1 MRIGSTQAPSSKNNV
16 VATGE
21 DIGGL
26 AKQAVSILENS
37 EIGGISNV
45 SNPILDF
52 EAIIEDI
59 DKEINMEIS
68 KSNLA
73 EKVDDNENS
82 NLEKHGEVA
91 LSLGEEDIREKEQAS
106 IKDGLARGFVVGW
119 SEPK

>member
-1 MRIGSTQAPSSKNNV
+1 MAG
-16 VATGE
+16 GE
-21 DIGGL
+21 DIRGL

-68 KSNLA
+68 KLNPA
-73 EKVDDNENS
+73 KKVDDNENS
-82 NLEKHGEVA
+82 NLEKRGEA
-91 LSLGEEDIREKEQAS
+91 GLSLGEEDI
-106 IKDGLARGFVVGW
+106 
-119 SEPK
+119 

>member
-1 MRIGSTQAPSSKNNV
+1 M
-16 VATGE
+16 ATGE

-82 NLEKHGEVA
+82 NLEKHREAA
-91 LSLGEEDIREKEQAS
+91 LSLGKEDIREKE
-106 IKDGLARGFVVGW
+106 
-119 SEPK
+119 

>member
-106 IKDGLARGFVVGW
+106 IKDGLARSFVVG
-119 SEPK
+119 

>member
-1 MRIGSTQAPSSKNNV
+1 M
-16 VATGE
+16 ATGE
-21 DIGGL
+21 DIGGS

-68 KSNLA
+68 KSNLV

-82 NLEKHGEVA
+82 NLEKHREAA
-91 LSLGEEDIREKEQAS
+91 LSLGKEDIREKE
-106 IKDGLARGFVVGW
+106 
-119 SEPK
+119 

>member
-1 MRIGSTQAPSSKNNV
+1 M
-16 VATGE
+16 ATGE
-21 DIGGL
+21 DIGGS

-52 EAIIEDI
+52 KAMIEDI

-68 KSNLA
+68 KSNLV

-82 NLEKHGEVA
+82 NLEKHGEA
-91 LSLGEEDIREKEQAS
+91 GLSLGEEDI
-106 IKDGLARGFVVGW
+106 
-119 SEPK
+119 